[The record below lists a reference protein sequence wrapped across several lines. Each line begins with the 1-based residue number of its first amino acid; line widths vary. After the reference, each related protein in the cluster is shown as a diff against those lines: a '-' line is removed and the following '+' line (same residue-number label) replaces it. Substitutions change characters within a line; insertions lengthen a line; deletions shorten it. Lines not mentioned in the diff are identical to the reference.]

1 MRKIHLILTLF
12 WGISSCALAQDF
24 RSEALSDS
32 LIQRMK
38 AGGSWK
44 SDTPSSLRAELRH
57 LRLLYCDAN
66 GRTQRGEMVVNKRIA
81 NDVLAIFDSLYR
93 AQYRIVSIRLVDAY
107 GASDE
112 RSMEA
117 NNTSCFNYRRMTGS
131 KTGRI
136 SLHGLG
142 LAIDINP
149 LWNPYVKGNVVLP
162 RGAKRTPRITHRD
175 LAYRLF
181 RAHGFTWGGDWPK
194 VKDYQHFEKR

>member
-1 MRKIHLILTLF
+1 MHKIHLILTLF
-12 WGISSCALAQDF
+12 WGISICALAQDF

-44 SDTPSSLRAELRH
+44 TDTPSSLRAELRH
-57 LRLLYCDAN
+57 LHLLYCDAE

-81 NDVLAIFDSLYR
+81 SDVLAIFDSLYR
-93 AQYRIVSIRLVDAY
+93 AQYRIASIRLVDEY

-181 RAHGFTWGGDWPK
+181 RAHGFTWGGDWSK
-194 VKDYQHFEKR
+194 VKDYQHFEKK

>member
-12 WGISSCALAQDF
+12 WGISICALAQDF

-44 SDTPSSLRAELRH
+44 TDTPSSLRAKLRH
-57 LRLLYCDAN
+57 LHLLYCDAE

-93 AQYRIVSIRLVDAY
+93 AQYRIASIRLVDAY

-194 VKDYQHFEKR
+194 VKDYQHFEKK

>member
-12 WGISSCALAQDF
+12 WGISICALAQDF

-44 SDTPSSLRAELRH
+44 TDTPSSLRAELRH
-57 LRLLYCDAN
+57 LHLLYCDAE
-66 GRTQRGEMVVNKRIA
+66 GRTQRGEMVVNRRIA
-81 NDVLAIFDSLYR
+81 NDVLTIFDSLYR
-93 AQYRIVSIRLVDAY
+93 AQYRIASIRLVDAY

-117 NNTSCFNYRRMTGS
+117 NNTSCFNYRRMTES

-194 VKDYQHFEKR
+194 VKDYQHFEKK

>member
-12 WGISSCALAQDF
+12 WGISICALAQDF

-44 SDTPSSLRAELRH
+44 TDTPSSLRAELRH
-57 LRLLYCDAN
+57 LHLLYCDAE

-93 AQYRIVSIRLVDAY
+93 AQYRIASIRLVDAY

-194 VKDYQHFEKR
+194 VKDYQHFEKK

>member
-12 WGISSCALAQDF
+12 WGISICALAQDF
-24 RSEALSDS
+24 RSEALCDS

-44 SDTPSSLRAELRH
+44 TDTPSSLRAELRH
-57 LRLLYCDAN
+57 LHLLYCDAE

-93 AQYRIVSIRLVDAY
+93 AQYRIASIRLVDAY

-181 RAHGFTWGGDWPK
+181 RAHGFSWGGDWPK
-194 VKDYQHFEKR
+194 VKDYQHFEKK

>member
-12 WGISSCALAQDF
+12 WGISICALAQDF

-44 SDTPSSLRAELRH
+44 TDTPSSLRAELRH
-57 LRLLYCDAN
+57 LHLLYCDAE

-93 AQYRIVSIRLVDAY
+93 AQYRIASIRLVDAY

-175 LAYRLF
+175 LVYRLF